1 MTVVIISVM
10 ASGSPS
16 SLSSLPALSCR
27 RFLGRHQWGALKDG
41 QRERRTV
48 VLRGLG
54 ETDVNVVMVAEARG

>member
-1 MTVVIISVM
+1 M

-27 RFLGRHQWGALKDG
+27 RFLGRRFLGRHQWGALKDG

-48 VLRGLG
+48 ALRGLG
-54 ETDVNVVMVAEARG
+54 ETDVDMVLVAEAGA